1 MEKRAKWVTR
11 ACLLLLLIAVGLG
24 GFFYGKA
31 KEGSRFE
38 EEKKLNILLH
48 RSDLDGLGEIKETIY
63 VTGHKSPDSD
73 TVGSSIAY
81 AALLRALGY
90 DAVPVLLGPV
100 NHESAYILQAA
111 GLEAPALLEDASGL
125 TMVLVDHSEYTQ
137 SANGLKDAKIISII
151 DHHGDGSV
159 ITANPL
165 IYDARPIGSAAT
177 VTWLQYR
184 DYGVEPDR
192 QSAVMMM
199 GAILSDTKNLQSGTT
214 TFADREAVKVLSKL
228 GGVTDTDAFYQDMNK
243 ALLSYEGKTDEEI
256 FFTDYKEYEIGGK
269 RVSVGNV
276 NAYDEETAKDLAAR
290 MKTVMPLT
298 KPSTGMDMCFAMVSI
313 LHDDLSVTYLV
324 PSDEAADEVLR
335 TAFGD
340 RAHYDGTSYKIEPCA
355 SRKAVFIPAIT
366 DVLEAYPK
374 E

>member
-24 GFFYGKA
+24 GFFFGKA

-228 GGVTDTDAFYQDMNK
+228 GGVTDTDAFYQDMYK

-340 RAHYDGTSYKIEPCA
+340 RADYDGTSYKIEPYA

>member
-24 GFFYGKA
+24 GFFFGKA

>member
-24 GFFYGKA
+24 GFFFGKA

-276 NAYDEETAKDLAAR
+276 NAYDEETAKDLTAR

-340 RAHYDGTSYKIEPCA
+340 RAHYDGTSYKIEPYA

>member
-24 GFFYGKA
+24 GFFFGKA

-90 DAVPVLLGPV
+90 DAVPVLLDPV

-228 GGVTDTDAFYQDMNK
+228 GGVTDTDAFYQDMYK

-290 MKTVMPLT
+290 MKTVMPLI

-340 RAHYDGTSYKIEPCA
+340 RAHYDGTSYKIEPYA

>member
-24 GFFYGKA
+24 GFFFGKA

-340 RAHYDGTSYKIEPCA
+340 RAHYDGTSYKIEPYA